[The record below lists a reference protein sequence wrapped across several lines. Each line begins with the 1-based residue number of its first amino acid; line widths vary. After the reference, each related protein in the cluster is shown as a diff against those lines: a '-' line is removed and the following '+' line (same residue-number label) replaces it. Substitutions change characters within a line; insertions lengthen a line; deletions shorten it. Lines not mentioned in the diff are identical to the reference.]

1 MPVAESKP
9 SKCDVNDEAKNTPK
23 SVGCDLILVEVISRI
38 HLQLLTLVDLILVE
52 VISCIR
58 LQPLAPVDL
67 ILVEV
72 ISCIRLQPLSLVDFV
87 NIQKQC
93 RERCMLFGLSLVW
106 QAQPIACASV
116 ASLSPLSPQIAQIP
130 AFAIKVQSIS
140 PTHMRM
146 HTHTQAYLA
155 RNDLHDYFDWYCRPH
170 QEGSPHQE
178 DCPHQE
184 DSELAQLS

>member
-1 MPVAESKP
+1 MPVAESKT
-9 SKCDVNDEAKNTPK
+9 SNCDVDDEVRYTPI

-93 RERCMLFGLSLVW
+93 RERCMLFGLSLVR

-116 ASLSPLSPQIAQIP
+116 ASLSPQIAAIA

-140 PTHMRM
+140 PTHMHM
-146 HTHTQAYLA
+146 HTRTHTSLLGAE
-155 RNDLHDYFDWYCRPH
+155 RP
-170 QEGSPHQE
+170 S
-178 DCPHQE
+178 
-184 DSELAQLS
+184 

>member
-1 MPVAESKP
+1 MPVAESKT
-9 SKCDVNDEAKNTPK
+9 SNCHVNDEVRYDPI

-38 HLQLLTLVDLILVE
+38 HLQLLTIVDLILVEVISCTRLQPLAPVDLILVE

-93 RERCMLFGLSLVW
+93 RERCMLFGLILVR
-106 QAQPIACASV
+106 QAQPLACASV
-116 ASLSPLSPQIAQIP
+116 ASLSPQIA

-146 HTHTQAYLA
+146 HTHTSLLGAE
-155 RNDLHDYFDWYCRPH
+155 RP
-170 QEGSPHQE
+170 S
-178 DCPHQE
+178 
-184 DSELAQLS
+184 

>member
-1 MPVAESKP
+1 MPVAESKT
-9 SKCDVNDEAKNTPK
+9 SNCDVNDEARYAPI

-87 NIQKQC
+87 NIQK
-93 RERCMLFGLSLVW
+93 
-106 QAQPIACASV
+106 
-116 ASLSPLSPQIAQIP
+116 
-130 AFAIKVQSIS
+130 
-140 PTHMRM
+140 
-146 HTHTQAYLA
+146 
-155 RNDLHDYFDWYCRPH
+155 
-170 QEGSPHQE
+170 
-178 DCPHQE
+178 
-184 DSELAQLS
+184 